1 MPNIKGSIDNAAIWN
16 TTYHL
21 IFSDNEMYQFL
32 VMTGKEKR
40 SDLFMAQMANPN
52 RLLPVEGA
60 VSNYTTTKQEVE
72 QLTFECISKGQEIE
86 KNLDKYIHENPPKYS
101 VIEYANIKCV
111 ELSSGNA
118 FSLPHVEFETSNGKI
133 KFHLVHSNYQGRGK
147 LPEDI
152 FNSYLSTLKL
162 VLGDKLVVKD

>member
-1 MPNIKGSIDNAAIWN
+1 MVNIIGSIDNAAIRN

-21 IFSDNEMYQFL
+21 IFSDNELYQFL

-72 QLTFECISKGQEIE
+72 QLSIECISKGQEIE

-101 VIEYANIKCV
+101 VIEYTDIKNV
-111 ELSSGNA
+111 ELTSGNA
-118 FSLPHVEFETSNGKI
+118 FSLPHVEFDTTKGEI
-133 KFHLVHSNYQGRGK
+133 KFHLVHSNFQGRGK
-147 LPEDI
+147 LPDDI
-152 FNSYLSTLKL
+152 FNGYLRTLKASL
-162 VLGDKLVVKD
+162 ADKLVVKD